1 MSQVSSPPDKD
12 RLETRSRRSC
22 LVAKL
27 GHYIALSDIER
38 ALIHRLE
45 ETERPCKHGNVVW
58 QQSEEATSMFVVKS
72 GWMYAYSIL
81 PDGRRQ
87 VLDIYCP
94 GDILGLRDIAFDYSV
109 NAVAAACDAVL
120 CPFPKSAMDDVFT
133 ESPRLATLLYSLG
146 MLENIAVIDRLKTIA
161 RQDARERL
169 CYFFLQLHSRL
180 KITNPQ
186 MTTTFNLPLTQ
197 ELIGD
202 ALGLSQVHVNRTIR
216 QIEKEGII
224 RRDGLEVE
232 LLDVDSMRRI
242 CAFEDRHYRI
252 DTSWFPK
259 V

>member
-1 MSQVSSPPDKD
+1 MWQVRASD
-12 RLETRSRRSC
+12 RDNDADRQAPRSC
-22 LVAKL
+22 LIAKL
-27 GHYIALSDIER
+27 GYYIMLSDTER
-38 ALIHRLE
+38 DLIQRLE
-45 ETERPCKHGNVVW
+45 ETERRCDHSDVIWRQN
-58 QQSEEATSMFVVKS
+58 EEVTSMFVVKS
-72 GWMYAYSIL
+72 GWMYAYAIL

-146 MLENIAVIDRLKTIA
+146 MLENIVVIDRLKTIA

-169 CYFFLQLHSRL
+169 CYFFLQLYSRL
-180 KITNPQ
+180 SITNPG
-186 MTTTFNLPLTQ
+186 MTTRFNLPLTQ

-202 ALGLSQVHVNRTIR
+202 ALGLSQVHVNRTVR
-216 QIEKEGII
+216 QLEKDGII
-224 RRDGLEVE
+224 GRDGQEVE
-232 LLDVDSMRRI
+232 LLQVDAMRRI
-242 CAFEDRHYRI
+242 CAFQDRHYRV

-259 V
+259 A

>member
-1 MSQVSSPPDKD
+1 MSQVVLPGVKKPTDVQKP
-12 RLETRSRRSC
+12 RSC
-22 LVAKL
+22 LIAKL
-27 GHYIALSDIER
+27 GYYIALSEIER
-38 ALIHRLE
+38 ALILRLE
-45 ETERPCKHGNVVW
+45 ETERSCKHGNVVW
-58 QQSEEATSMFVVKS
+58 QQGEEATSMFVVKS
-72 GWMYAYSIL
+72 GWMYAYSVL

-94 GDILGLRDIAFDYSV
+94 GDILGLRDIAFDYSL

-120 CPFPKSAMDDVFT
+120 CPFPKSAMDDVFS

-146 MLENIAVIDRLKTIA
+146 MLENIVVIDRLKTTA

-169 CYFFLQLHSRL
+169 CYFFLQLFSRL

-186 MTTTFNLPLTQ
+186 LTTKFRLPLTQ

-224 RRDGLEVE
+224 KRDGQDIEF
-232 LLDVDSMRRI
+232 LDIDQMRRI
-242 CAFEDRHYRI
+242 CTFEDRHYRI
-252 DTSWFPK
+252 DTSWFPQK
-259 V
+259 